1 MQKQKLTGT
10 NGVHVSDKFCVAL
23 FCALETMQAGTSCC
37 SEARGSHCYR
47 TTKDTWLRHWKHVCE
62 RCVCTLSL
70 AAACP
75 ADKWHK
81 YLIQGPAARSP
92 GQAANCATAWSAGCM
107 CLTNFVLHCSV
118 RLKPC
123 KLAQAAAVR
132 REAPTVTER
141 QRIHGCD
148 IGNMSASA
156 AFAPFLW
163 LPLALRTN
171 GTNT

>member
-1 MQKQKLTGT
+1 MQNQKLTGT

-23 FCALETMQAGTSCC
+23 FCALETMQAGTSC
-37 SEARGSHCYR
+37 R
-47 TTKDTWLRHWKHVCE
+47 
-62 RCVCTLSL
+62 
-70 AAACP
+70 
-75 ADKWHK
+75 
-81 YLIQGPAARSP
+81 
-92 GQAANCATAWSAGCM
+92 
-107 CLTNFVLHCSV
+107 
-118 RLKPC
+118 
-123 KLAQAAAVR
+123 VR

-156 AFAPFLW
+156 TFAPFLW